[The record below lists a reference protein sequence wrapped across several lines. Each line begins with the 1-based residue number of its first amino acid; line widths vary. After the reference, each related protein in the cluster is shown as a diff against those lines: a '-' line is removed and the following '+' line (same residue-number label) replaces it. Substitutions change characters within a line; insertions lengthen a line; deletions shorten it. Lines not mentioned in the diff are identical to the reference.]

1 MSIVESIARLK
12 GLAESNKS
20 LALLRA
26 ETAPLILACFRA
38 MFDDDVEV
46 PVSRAKAIV
55 EEHLH
60 VWAEMGSDPGT
71 DAAGY
76 LRRWVNQG
84 FIFELE
90 QKYTLSDPA
99 QIALTF
105 ASSLSRRELGTTAS
119 HLMVVLNV
127 VQDLS
132 MALTGDVSARR
143 GRLIAEK
150 LRIEEE
156 LRLIDKG
163 VPLTLPTREELRE
176 QAQEVVRQARTLTT
190 DFSLIREEIRQID
203 HQLRADMIEADC
215 GRGAVLGGLL
225 DNEDRLAASPAGKAF
240 DAFFAL
246 LSDTART
253 EEFRAQLRTIADQKV
268 GAVLSEADRA
278 FLRGLMEALTT
289 GSHRVAESR
298 SRTWSSLRSFVEN
311 KSYSESK
318 ALERLLDAL
327 GRVAVRLKDLPDF
340 NPKAEMLASLGTG
353 SIKAASPYALRIRHP
368 SEESDQAPVSLHAPG
383 EALDASTLVRFRTL
397 RVQAIAAKLRQHLR
411 HHGALT
417 LCALAAL
424 EPVTEGL
431 EEVVAR
437 QRIAISVGG
446 VHLDGEET
454 IEFVER
460 DGRRGR
466 AVIPSI
472 QISYDLFPADL
483 SELDL

>member
-1 MSIVESIARLK
+1 MSIVETIARLK
-12 GLAESNKS
+12 GLAESNNAW
-20 LALLRA
+20 ALLRA
-26 ETAPLILACFRA
+26 ETSPLILSCFRA
-38 MFDDDVEV
+38 MFADDVEV
-46 PVSRAKAIV
+46 PVSRAKAVV
-55 EEHLH
+55 EEHLS
-60 VWAEMGSDPGT
+60 VWRDMGGEVGA
-71 DAAGY
+71 DASGY
-76 LRRWVNQG
+76 LRRWMHQG
-84 FIFELE
+84 YIYELD
-90 QKYTLSDPA
+90 QHYSLSDQA

-105 ASSLSRRELGTTAS
+105 AGSLTRRELGTTAS

-143 GRLIAEK
+143 RRLVAEQ
-150 LRIEEE
+150 LRIEDE
-156 LRLIDKG
+156 LRLLDKG
-163 VPLTLPTREELRE
+163 APLELPSREQLRE
-176 QAQEVVRQARTLTT
+176 QAQEVVRQARTLTA

-203 HQLRADMIEADC
+203 HQLRADMIEADG

-253 EEFRAQLRTIADQKV
+253 EEFRAQLRTIADPKV
-268 GAVLSEADRA
+268 GTVLPDADRI
-278 FLRGLMEALTT
+278 FLRSLMESLTT

-298 SRTWSSLRSFVEN
+298 RRTWASLRAFVEN
-311 KSYSESK
+311 KAYSENK
-318 ALERLLDAL
+318 ALERLLDRL
-327 GRVAVRLKDLPDF
+327 GRAAVRLKESPDF
-340 NPKAEMLASLGTG
+340 NPKAEMRVMLDTG
-353 SIKAASPYALRIRHP
+353 SVKAASPYSLRIRHP
-368 SEESDQAPVSLHAPG
+368 SEEQDEGPPSVHSAD
-383 EALDASTLVRFRTL
+383 EALDAHTLLRFRTL
-397 RVQAIAAKLRQHLR
+397 RVQAIATKLREHLR
-411 HHGALT
+411 NHDALT
-417 LCALAAL
+417 LGALAAL

-446 VHLDGEET
+446 VHLDAEET
-454 IEFVER
+454 IEFTER

-472 QISYDLFPADL
+472 QISYEQFPADL

>member
-1 MSIVESIARLK
+1 
-12 GLAESNKS
+12 
-20 LALLRA
+20 
-26 ETAPLILACFRA
+26 
-38 MFDDDVEV
+38 
-46 PVSRAKAIV
+46 
-55 EEHLH
+55 
-60 VWAEMGSDPGT
+60 
-71 DAAGY
+71 
-76 LRRWVNQG
+76 
-84 FIFELE
+84 
-90 QKYTLSDPA
+90 
-99 QIALTF
+99 
-105 ASSLSRRELGTTAS
+105 
-119 HLMVVLNV
+119 
-127 VQDLS
+127 
-132 MALTGDVSARR
+132 
-143 GRLIAEK
+143 
-150 LRIEEE
+150 
-156 LRLIDKG
+156 
-163 VPLTLPTREELRE
+163 
-176 QAQEVVRQARTLTT
+176 
-190 DFSLIREEIRQID
+190 
-203 HQLRADMIEADC
+203 
-215 GRGAVLGGLL
+215 
-225 DNEDRLAASPAGKAF
+225 
-240 DAFFAL
+240 
-246 LSDTART
+246 
-253 EEFRAQLRTIADQKV
+253 
-268 GAVLSEADRA
+268 
-278 FLRGLMEALTT
+278 MEALTT